1 MRLSEKKPV
10 TQAHR
15 VYGSHL
21 YEMSRISRSKDTEVD
36 EWLPVA
42 AGGGGRE
49 GGREGGVA
57 IKGQHED
64 PGEGKDCSVSHCGCG
79 DKICARD
86 KVKLIRIRLTK

>member
-1 MRLSEKKPV
+1 M
-10 TQAHR
+10 
-15 VYGSHL
+15 
-21 YEMSRISRSKDTEVD
+21 
-36 EWLPVA
+36 A
-42 AGGGGRE
+42 AVGGGRE

>member
-42 AGGGGRE
+42 GSGGRE
-49 GGREGGVA
+49 SGVL
-57 IKGQHED
+57 
-64 PGEGKDCSVSHCGCG
+64 PVSTGFLSG
-79 DKICARD
+79 
-86 KVKLIRIRLTK
+86 